1 MARPRKADAPDL
13 AKSHDL
19 TAGAIERLNCPPGKT
34 QAFLRDTASP
44 GLRVRVTAAGAKSFV
59 FEAKLNRQTIRRTI
73 GDVRAWT
80 IEDAR
85 REANRL
91 RVTLDHGDD
100 PRELERQ
107 KAAAKAAAAQAATLA
122 AAQASLTVGEAWTAY
137 LQDRRPHWG
146 ELHYRDHVDKAKPGG
161 EPGRPRSK
169 VKLTRPGPLHALMAL
184 PLSTLDAP
192 TVEAWATREAQT
204 RPTSAR
210 LAWRLLKVFLNW
222 CAEHET
228 YGPLLQTK
236 NAAASKKAREALGTP
251 ATKTDVLQREQLAA
265 WFRHVASI
273 PNRTVSACLQVM
285 LLTGARPGEVLSLR
299 WDDVDT
305 QWKGLTIRDKV
316 EGLRTI
322 PLTPY
327 VAHLLAGLPRV
338 NAWVFASARWV
349 QSKDAPAGRWQN
361 TSASG
366 RIAEP
371 NTPHTKACTAAGL
384 MGLTLHGLRRSFASL
399 TEWLEIPAGVV
410 AQIQGHKPS
419 ATAEKHYKI
428 RPLELLRVHHERIEA
443 WMLEQAGIPYLAA
456 DFHAPQAP
464 RLALSK

>member
-19 TAGAIERLNCPPGKT
+19 TAGAIERLSCPPDKT
-34 QAFLRDTASP
+34 QAFLRDTVSP

-59 FEAKLNRQTIRRTI
+59 FEAKLNRHTIRRTI

-107 KAAAKAAAAQAATLA
+107 KTAAKAAAEQAASLA

-137 LQDRRPHWG
+137 LHDRRPFWG

-161 EPGRPRSK
+161 EPGRLRSK
-169 VKLTRPGPLHALMAL
+169 VKVTRPGPLHALMAL
-184 PLSTLDAP
+184 PLSTLDGP
-192 TVEAWATREAQT
+192 TVETWAAREAQT

-228 YGPLLQTK
+228 YGALVQSR
-236 NAAASKKAREALGTP
+236 NAAATKKAREALGTP
-251 ATKTDVLQREQLAA
+251 GTKTDVLQREQLAA
-265 WFRHVASI
+265 WFHHVASI
-273 PNRTVSACLQVM
+273 PNRTVSACLQIM

-305 QWKGLTIRDKV
+305 QW
-316 EGLRTI
+316 
-322 PLTPY
+322 
-327 VAHLLAGLPRV
+327 
-338 NAWVFASARWV
+338 
-349 QSKDAPAGRWQN
+349 
-361 TSASG
+361 
-366 RIAEP
+366 
-371 NTPHTKACTAAGL
+371 
-384 MGLTLHGLRRSFASL
+384 M
-399 TEWLEIPAGVV
+399 
-410 AQIQGHKPS
+410 
-419 ATAEKHYKI
+419 
-428 RPLELLRVHHERIEA
+428 
-443 WMLEQAGIPYLAA
+443 
-456 DFHAPQAP
+456 
-464 RLALSK
+464 

>member
-1 MARPRKADAPDL
+1 MARPRKSEAPDL
-13 AKSHDL
+13 AQTHDL
-19 TAGAIERLNCPPGKT
+19 TAGTIERLSCPPGKT
-34 QAFLRDTASP
+34 QAFLRDSVSP

-73 GDVRAWT
+73 GDVRAWS
-80 IEDAR
+80 IADAR
-85 REANRL
+85 HEANRL
-91 RVTLDHGDD
+91 RVALDQGDD

-107 KAAAKAAAAQAATLA
+107 REAAKATAAKSAADAATLA
-122 AAQASLTVGEAWTAY
+122 AVTVGEAWTDY
-137 LQDRRPHWG
+137 LQDRHPHWG
-146 ELHYRDHVDKAKPGG
+146 DLHYRDHVDKAKPGG

-169 VKLTRPGPLHALMAL
+169 VKLTQPGPLHPLMAL
-184 PLSTLDAP
+184 PLATLDGP

-222 CAEHET
+222 CAESQR
-228 YGPLLQTK
+228 YGSLVRGK
-236 NAAASKKAREALGTP
+236 NAAATKKAREALGTP

-265 WFRHVASI
+265 WFEHVGKL
-273 PNRTVSACLQVM
+273 PNRTVSACLQIM

-327 VAHLLAGLPRV
+327 VAHLLAALPRV

-349 QSKDAPAGRWQN
+349 QSKDAPTGRWQN

-366 RIAEP
+366 RMAEP
-371 NTPHTKACTAAGL
+371 NAPHTKACTAAGL
-384 MGLTLHGLRRSFASL
+384 EGLTLHGLRRSFASL

-443 WMLEQAGIPYLAA
+443 WMLEQAGLSFDART
-456 DFHAPQAP
+456 APATGL
-464 RLALSK
+464 RAID